1 MALAF
6 GAGVAPRAFAQSRS
20 VVIPLS
26 ADVPQI
32 VLPVSIEGRQAMAV
46 LDNGAPVSWVDL
58 AYSNIGP
65 LLMRD
70 PATGAV
76 LTAKADD
83 PPERII
89 GRVRRI
95 ALDPAVQI
103 PTLQAG
109 DLSGVSGA
117 NERRISALVGMELFR
132 ANVVDV
138 DLSNRTLTVTSGQA
152 GEAPEGGRAV
162 ALTASAQSKH
172 LVEIAV
178 EDLPPFKAIVDLG
191 SATPLILAP
200 GLARRLGLTGARTPA
215 THLASMAG
223 DGGARREVT
232 VRTGSLSRVRFA
244 GTEFADA
251 PFDVCD
257 LPGGETA
264 GEALLGLPFLSR
276 FDLRFDLGRDRMW
289 VQDTPRAAIAFDR
302 NLTGL
307 QTSRTAAGLKVIH
320 VADSSPALAAGF
332 VVDEV
337 IVAIDGARPGPHGL
351 LDARAGQALSLTLA
365 DGQMRTL
372 TPARF
377 Y

>member
-6 GAGVAPRAFAQSRS
+6 GAAVAPRALAQGRS
-20 VVIPLS
+20 IVIPLS
-26 ADVPQI
+26 GDMPQI

-58 AYSNIGP
+58 SYSNVGP

-70 PATGAV
+70 PSTGAV
-76 LTAKADD
+76 LTASANA
-83 PPERII
+83 PAEQII

-95 ALDPAVQI
+95 RLDSTLQI

-132 ANVVDV
+132 DNVVDV
-138 DLSNRTLTVTSGQA
+138 DLSAGSLTVTSGQA
-152 GEAPEGGRAV
+152 GEAPEGGRSLD
-162 ALTASAQSKH
+162 LTASAESKH

-200 GLARRLGLTGARTPA
+200 KLAARLGLIGKRTPA
-215 THLASMAG
+215 THLTTMAG
-223 DGGARREVT
+223 DGGSRRDVT
-232 VRTGSLSRVRFA
+232 VRTGSLARVRFA
-244 GTEFADA
+244 GTEFTDA
-251 PFDVCD
+251 PFDVCE
-257 LPGGETA
+257 LPSGEAA

-276 FDLRFDLGRDRMW
+276 FDLRFDLGRNRMW
-289 VQDTPRAAIAFDR
+289 VLDTPRANIAFDR

-307 QTSRTAAGLKVIH
+307 QTARTPAGLRIIH

-332 VVDEV
+332 SVNEV
-337 IVAIDGARPGPHGL
+337 IVAIDGGLPGPRGL
-351 LDARAGQALSLTLA
+351 QGAHAGQVMSLTLA
-365 DGQMRTL
+365 GGPTRNL